1 MSNSIFGRFK
11 KNSGDV
17 VETPQFQEQYP
28 EPRQVWDD
36 RAFWLEMMQKIT
48 YPVLSNLKKGTLKRE
63 MPYEALGGEMKKFS
77 HFEAFSRVFNGI
89 APWLN
94 LGVDRT
100 DEGDLRQQYI
110 GLTLR
115 AIENIVNPNNED
127 YLSFTEPKHSLVSA
141 AFFAQG
147 LLRSQ
152 HQVWLNLP
160 VDVQA
165 RITAELKNTRIIAP
179 YENHWLLYTSMIE
192 ATLLDLTGE
201 CDFERLKYG
210 LLKFWDDWYIGD
222 GLYKDG
228 NTFKAGYE
236 NSMIIHPM
244 LNDILMV
251 MRKYNIE
258 GNELLNKQLMRTS
271 RLAAQL
277 ERSIS
282 PTGTYPLL
290 GESLTYRTGIFHAL
304 SQAALLRVLPS
315 NISLG
320 QVRSALTQVLRTQ
333 FQGNQNFLQNNWLAV
348 GINGNQIDAA
358 EKHVDTGGLYLC
370 CEVFL
375 PLGLPQNDPFWTAPY
390 EEWTTLKAW
399 NNKPVKPDQSVDF

>member
-11 KNSGDV
+11 KNKADV
-17 VETPQFQEQYP
+17 AEPTFQKAPQP
-28 EPRQVWDD
+28 IWDD
-36 RAFWLEMMQKIT
+36 RKLWLEIMQKIA
-48 YPVLSNLKKGTLKRE
+48 YPVLSNLKKDTLKRN
-63 MPYEALGGEMKKFS
+63 MPYESTSGEMEKFS
-77 HFEAFSRVFNGI
+77 HFEAFSRVFSGI

-94 LGVDRT
+94 LGADRT
-100 DEGDLRQQYI
+100 EEGALRQQYL

-115 AIENIVNPNNED
+115 AIENIVYPNNED
-127 YLSFTEPKHSLVSA
+127 YLSFTEPKHSLVNA

-152 HQVWLNLP
+152 HQVWFNLP

-179 YENHWLLYTSMIE
+179 YENHWLLYTSMVE
-192 ATLLDLTGE
+192 AALLDLTGE
-201 CDFERLKYG
+201 CDFERLNYG
-210 LLKFWDDWYIGD
+210 LLKFWDEWYMGD
-222 GLYKDG
+222 GIYKDG

-251 MRKYNIE
+251 MRKYNVE
-258 GNELLNKQLMRTS
+258 GNEFLNKQLMRTS
-271 RLAAQL
+271 RLSSQL

-282 PTGTYPLL
+282 PTGTYPLV
-290 GESLTYRTGIFHAL
+290 GESLTYRTGVFHAL
-304 SQAALLRVLPS
+304 SQAALLRILPAT
-315 NISLG
+315 ISPG

-333 FQGNQNFLQNNWLAV
+333 FQGNQNFLQGNWLAV
-348 GINGNQIDAA
+348 GINGSQLGASENY
-358 EKHVDTGGLYLC
+358 VDTGGLYLC

-375 PLGLPQNDPFWTAPY
+375 PLGLPANDQFWTSPY
-390 EEWTTLKAW
+390 EEWTSLKAW
-399 NNKPVKPDQSVDF
+399 NGGQITKDETIDF

>member
-11 KNSGDV
+11 KDKPAIPT
-17 VETPQFQEQYP
+17 EDFQEP
-28 EPRQVWDD
+28 KPVFDD
-36 RAFWLEMMQKIT
+36 RKFWLTTMKKIT
-48 YPVLSNLKKGTLKRE
+48 YPVLSNLKNGNLKNN
-63 MPYEALGGEMKKFS
+63 MPYESLGGDMEKFAP
-77 HFEAFSRVFNGI
+77 FEAFSRVFNGI

-100 DEGDLRQQYI
+100 NEGVLRQEYI

-115 AIENIVNPNNED
+115 SIENIVNSHSED
-127 YLSFTEPKHSLVSA
+127 YLSFTEPKYSLVNA

-152 HQVWLNLP
+152 RQIWLNLS

-165 RITAELKNTRIIAP
+165 KITNELKNTRIIAP

-192 ATLLDLTGE
+192 AALLDLTGE
-201 CDFERLKYG
+201 CDIERLKYG
-210 LLKFWDDWYIGD
+210 LFKFWDEWYIGD
-222 GLYKDG
+222 GIYKDG
-228 NTFKAGYE
+228 NTFKVGYE

-244 LNDILMV
+244 LNDILQV
-251 MRKYNIE
+251 MRKYNVE

-271 RLAAQL
+271 RLASQL

-282 PTGTYPLL
+282 PTGTYPLT

-304 SQAALLRVLPS
+304 SQAVLLRILPS
-315 NISLG
+315 MINPA

-333 FQGNQNFLQNNWLAV
+333 FQDNQNFSQDWLV
-348 GINGNQIDAA
+348 IGVNGSQPNAA
-358 EKHVDTGGLYLC
+358 EKHVTTAGLYSC

-375 PLGLPQNDPFWTAPY
+375 PLGLPQNDPFWASPF
-390 EEWTTLKAW
+390 EEWTSLKAW
-399 NNKPVKPDQSVDF
+399 NGGQILPDQPIDF